1 MQRKVMCLYNSTKFL
16 SREKESYCPKFI
28 LGLTIGHQRNLSSRI
43 EGHKAGNIVIVKGLK
58 SCASVT
64 AEENNSV
71 FFEEF
76 KPLEEVL
83 PKVPIQICI
92 ITIVK
97 EKICRGPEV
106 GEVWNILLQPPENLC
121 TIQQIGVCRPEVL

>member
-1 MQRKVMCLYNSTKFL
+1 M
-16 SREKESYCPKFI
+16 
-28 LGLTIGHQRNLSSRI
+28 
-43 EGHKAGNIVIVKGLK
+43 VKGLK

-83 PKVPIQICI
+83 PKVPTQICI
-92 ITIVK
+92 MTIVK
-97 EKICRGPEV
+97 EKICRGPGV
-106 GEVWNILLQPPENLC
+106 GEVWNILLQPPENL
-121 TIQQIGVCRPEVL
+121 TVIFVPSNKVVYVSLRFFS